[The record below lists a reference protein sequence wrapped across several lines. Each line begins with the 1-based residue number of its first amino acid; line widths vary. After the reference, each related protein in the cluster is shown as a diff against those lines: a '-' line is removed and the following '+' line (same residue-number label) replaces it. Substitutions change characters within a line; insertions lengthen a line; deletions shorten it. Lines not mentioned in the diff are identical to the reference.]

1 MIVML
6 PCVGAVFC
14 LSIHQPIDIWIVSA
28 FCPLLNAAVDISTH
42 AYVEDALEEEM
53 AVHSST
59 LAWKIPWMEPDRLQS
74 MGLQRVGYD

>member
-1 MIVML
+1 MMMMF

-14 LSIHQPIDIWIVSA
+14 LSSHQPMDICIVST

-42 AYVEDALEEEM
+42 ACVEDALEEEM

-59 LAWKIPWMEPDRLQS
+59 LAWKIPWMEPGRLQS
-74 MGLQRVGYD
+74 MGLQRVSHD